1 MKHTKYC
8 QFHGST
14 GNHYSSECSRNPS
27 NLRNSR
33 NAEKD
38 NRRQSSRSN
47 NKPTSSKHPTPKHP
61 GKPEASKYQRKMK
74 RLFSSSEDEKE
85 DTPELITLEEEEQ
98 KEIDALGNDTE
109 DEATKTTKVKDI
121 EEEKNEDTLPRLSPS
136 YTFENNDLP
145 SLSENEESSSDVDN
159 KEPAQTS
166 KMVTNNEWMKQ
177 KIKILEHE
185 VKIQEMRNQ
194 IIKYEIVNVNSIQ
207 DIRQLKLVTSIQS
220 KTFAN

>member
-1 MKHTKYC
+1 MKEIKYYC
-8 QFHGST
+8 QFHKST
-14 GNHYSSECSRNPS
+14 GNHYSSQCSRNPA

-38 NRRQSSRSN
+38 NRRQSSSSN
-47 NKPTSSKHPTPKHP
+47 KKPTSSKHPLPKHP

-85 DTPELITLEEEEQ
+85 DTPVITLEEEEQ

-109 DEATKTTKVKDI
+109 DEATITAEVKDF
-121 EEEKNEDTLPRLSPS
+121 EEEKNEDTLP
-136 YTFENNDLP
+136 DLP

-166 KMVTNNEWMKQ
+166 KIVTKNEWMKQ
-177 KIKILEHE
+177 KIKTLERE
-185 VKIQEMRNQ
+185 VKIQEMQNQ
-194 IIKYEIVNVNSIQ
+194 IIKYEISNVNSIQ
-207 DIRQLKLVTSIQS
+207 DIRQLKKKHKINL
-220 KTFAN
+220 

>member
-1 MKHTKYC
+1 
-8 QFHGST
+8 
-14 GNHYSSECSRNPS
+14 
-27 NLRNSR
+27 
-33 NAEKD
+33 
-38 NRRQSSRSN
+38 
-47 NKPTSSKHPTPKHP
+47 
-61 GKPEASKYQRKMK
+61 MK

-145 SLSENEESSSDVDN
+145 SQSENGESSSDVDN

-166 KMVTNNEWMKQ
+166 KIVTKNERMKQ

-185 VKIQEMRNQ
+185 TKIQEMQNQ
-194 IIKYEIVNVNSIQ
+194 IIKYEISNVNSIQ
-207 DIRQLKLVTSIQS
+207 DIRQLKKKHKINL
-220 KTFAN
+220 

>member
-1 MKHTKYC
+1 MKNIKYC
-8 QFHGST
+8 QFHRST
-14 GNHYSSECSRNPS
+14 GNHYSSQCSRNPA

-38 NRRQSSRSN
+38 NRRQSSSSN
-47 NKPTSSKHPTPKHP
+47 KKPTSSKHPSPKHP

-109 DEATKTTKVKDI
+109 DEATITAEVKDF
-121 EEEKNEDTLPRLSPS
+121 EEEKNEDTLP
-136 YTFENNDLP
+136 DLP
-145 SLSENEESSSDVDN
+145 SQSENEESSSDVDN

-166 KMVTNNEWMKQ
+166 KLATKNEWMKQ
-177 KIKILEHE
+177 KIKTLERE
-185 VKIQEMRNQ
+185 VKIQEMQNQ
-194 IIKYEIVNVNSIQ
+194 IIKYEISNVNSIQ
-207 DIRQLKLVTSIQS
+207 DIRQLKKKHKINL
-220 KTFAN
+220 

>member
-1 MKHTKYC
+1 MKEIKYC
-8 QFHGST
+8 QFHRST
-14 GNHYSSECSRNPS
+14 GNHYSSQCSRNLA

-38 NRRQSSRSN
+38 NRRQSSSSKRKS
-47 NKPTSSKHPTPKHP
+47 TSSKHPSPKHP

-109 DEATKTTKVKDI
+109 DEATKTTKVKDF
-121 EEEKNEDTLPRLSPS
+121 EEEKNEDTLP
-136 YTFENNDLP
+136 DLP
-145 SLSENEESSSDVDN
+145 SQSENEESSSDVDN

-166 KMVTNNEWMKQ
+166 KIVTKNEWMKQ
-177 KIKILEHE
+177 KIKTLERE
-185 VKIQEMRNQ
+185 VKIQEMQNQ
-194 IIKYEIVNVNSIQ
+194 IIKYEISNVNSIQ
-207 DIRQLKLVTSIQS
+207 DIRQLKKKHKINL
-220 KTFAN
+220 

>member
-1 MKHTKYC
+1 MKEIKYYC
-8 QFHGST
+8 QFHKST
-14 GNHYSSECSRNPS
+14 GNHYSSQCSRNPA
-27 NLRNSR
+27 NRNSR
-33 NAEKD
+33 NAEED
-38 NRRQSSRSN
+38 NRRKSSSSN
-47 NKPTSSKHPTPKHP
+47 KKPTSSKHPSPKHP

-145 SLSENEESSSDVDN
+145 SQSENEESSSDVDN

-166 KMVTNNEWMKQ
+166 KIVTKNEWMKQ
-177 KIKILEHE
+177 KIKTLERE
-185 VKIQEMRNQ
+185 VKIQEMQNQ
-194 IIKYEIVNVNSIQ
+194 IIKYEISNVNSIQ
-207 DIRQLKLVTSIQS
+207 DIRQLKKKHKINL
-220 KTFAN
+220 

>member
-1 MKHTKYC
+1 MKEIKYC
-8 QFHGST
+8 QFHRST
-14 GNHYSSECSRNPS
+14 GNHYSSQCSRNPA

-38 NRRQSSRSN
+38 NRRQSSSSN
-47 NKPTSSKHPTPKHP
+47 KKPTSSKHPSPKHP

-109 DEATKTTKVKDI
+109 DEATITAEAKDF
-121 EEEKNEDTLPRLSPS
+121 EEEKNEDTLP
-136 YTFENNDLP
+136 DLP
-145 SLSENEESSSDVDN
+145 SQSENEESSSDVDN

-166 KMVTNNEWMKQ
+166 KIVTKNE
-177 KIKILEHE
+177 
-185 VKIQEMRNQ
+185 
-194 IIKYEIVNVNSIQ
+194 
-207 DIRQLKLVTSIQS
+207 
-220 KTFAN
+220 

>member
-1 MKHTKYC
+1 MKRRYC
-8 QFHGST
+8 HFHRKDGD
-14 GNHYSSECSRNPS
+14 HFSSECHRNPAI
-27 NLRNSR
+27 LRNSR
-33 NAEKD
+33 RTEEELK
-38 NRRQSSRSN
+38 RSSSRSN
-47 NKPTSSKHPTPKHP
+47 NKPTSSKLPTPKHP

-98 KEIDALGNDTE
+98 KETDALGNDTE

-145 SLSENEESSSDVDN
+145 SLSENEESASDVDD

-166 KMVTNNEWMKQ
+166 KIATNNEWMKK
-177 KIKILEHE
+177 KIKILEKE
-185 VKIQEMRNQ
+185 IKIQ
-194 IIKYEIVNVNSIQ
+194 K
-207 DIRQLKLVTSIQS
+207 
-220 KTFAN
+220 

>member
-1 MKHTKYC
+1 
-8 QFHGST
+8 
-14 GNHYSSECSRNPS
+14 
-27 NLRNSR
+27 
-33 NAEKD
+33 
-38 NRRQSSRSN
+38 
-47 NKPTSSKHPTPKHP
+47 
-61 GKPEASKYQRKMK
+61 MK

-145 SLSENEESSSDVDN
+145 SQSENEESSSDVDN

-166 KMVTNNEWMKQ
+166 KIVTKNEWMKQ

-185 VKIQEMRNQ
+185 VKIQEMQNQ
-194 IIKYEIVNVNSIQ
+194 IIKYEISNVNSIQ
-207 DIRQLKLVTSIQS
+207 DIRQLKKKHRINL
-220 KTFAN
+220 